1 MDIERA
7 KTFGW
12 TVVGGGTL
20 RQSAQSEILETLLNE
35 IERLE
40 QSIST
45 ARAEALRDAEEKL
58 ERYFDN
64 MFVHGKVDIDDIRA
78 ILADKQDK

>member
-1 MDIERA
+1 MDNA
-7 KTFGW
+7 
-12 TVVGGGTL
+12 
-20 RQSAQSEILETLLNE
+20 N
-35 IERLE
+35 
-40 QSIST
+40 SIHLVHRIRMAPFNHSVIIFDEAIAT

-64 MFVHGKVDIDDIRA
+64 MFVHGKVDMDDIRA